1 MEYEHLS
8 CARSRSGRRVRS
20 LWNVALS
27 HTWLSFAD
35 PLFGLVPFCS
45 AVLACAVQRR
55 ESAVII
61 HTAPLCGAPSPP
73 RIRPLGSS
81 EGQALCHAAARHQ
94 LSILHMTVCTCQ
106 CYFLHSSLC
115 PSPAASTCPS
125 STSVFPA
132 LQIGPSVPLFWS
144 PHMWVNTQYLFF
156 FLTSLCR
163 QGSWVHPP
171 H

>member
-73 RIRPLGSS
+73 RIRPLGVIRGPGPVPRGSS
-81 EGQALCHAAARHQ
+81 SPALHFTHDRVYMSVLLSPLIRLSLPSCVHV
-94 LSILHMTVCTCQ
+94 SILYICVSRPADRIISTT
-106 CYFLHSSLC
+106 FLD
-115 PSPAASTCPS
+115 STY
-125 STSVFPA
+125 V
-132 LQIGPSVPLFWS
+132 G
-144 PHMWVNTQYLFF
+144 
-156 FLTSLCR
+156 
-163 QGSWVHPP
+163 
-171 H
+171 